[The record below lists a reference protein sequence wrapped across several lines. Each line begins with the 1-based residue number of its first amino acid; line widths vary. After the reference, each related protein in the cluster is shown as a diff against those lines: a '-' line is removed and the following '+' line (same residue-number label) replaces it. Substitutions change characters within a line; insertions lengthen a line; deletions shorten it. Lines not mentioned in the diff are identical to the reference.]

1 MKRLVIDDKIEGY
14 VTDYVKKMLYVKRQP
29 DGTISKTQKNLNWYI
44 TQIQNGTYVAK
55 ATSIDG
61 VDVNPKPKQ
70 TYIGYLI
77 AIRDRYVELLKVH
90 PGGFNDLQTRVF
102 EPLLT
107 QTDLSIA
114 FEYTVDKGGNRLG
127 TPRKILFHEIVVDA
141 MRYSYVQSSVFPDF
155 IRRLG
160 IKTCVYCN
168 AQYAITTHD
177 GEPLY
182 QLDHCYPKSLYPYL
196 CTSFFNL
203 QPCCGSCNQRK
214 SNTDMRYGDYNV
226 SIWREKD
233 DDVEDYFH
241 FHIEDAS
248 LSNYLTERN
257 SDTLELKFLTEENA
271 SVDLQSLFDDYK
283 NIFRIEG
290 LYKEHRD
297 VAEELIWK
305 KYAYSDE
312 YIASLKSAF
321 CENFKG
327 LESELPRLLY
337 GNYMNKGDVYKRT
350 LAQLSQDIARQ
361 IHLPMDI
368 EG

>member
-14 VTDYVKKMLYVKRQP
+14 VSDYVKRMLYVKQQP

-44 TQIQNGTYVAK
+44 TQIQDGTYAAK

-70 TYIGYLI
+70 TYIDYLI

-90 PGGFNDLQTRVF
+90 PKGFHGLQTNVF
-102 EPLLT
+102 EPLLS
-107 QTDLSIA
+107 QTDLSIT
-114 FEYTVDKGGNRLG
+114 FEYTVDKEGNHLEK
-127 TPRKILFHEIVVDA
+127 PKKILFHEIVVDA
-141 MRYSYVQSSVFPDF
+141 MRYPYVQAKVFPQI
-155 IRRLG
+155 IRELG

-177 GEPLY
+177 NEPLY
-182 QLDHCYPKSLYPYL
+182 QLDHCYPKSRYPYL
-196 CTSFFNL
+196 CASFFNL

-214 SNTDMRYGDYNV
+214 SNEDMRYGEYNV

-233 DDVEDYFH
+233 DSVEDYFH

-248 LSNYLTERN
+248 LSSYLTER
-257 SDTLELKFLTEENA
+257 SSETLDIQFLTEENA
-271 SVDLQSLFDDYK
+271 PADLRSLLDEYK
-283 NIFRIEG
+283 KIFRIEG
-290 LYKEHRD
+290 LYKEHGD

-312 YIASLKSAF
+312 YIASLKAAF
-321 CENFKG
+321 GESFKG

-337 GNYMNKGDVYKRT
+337 GNYMNKADVYKRT
-350 LAQLSQDIARQ
+350 LAQLSQDIAKQ

-368 EG
+368 DG

>member
-1 MKRLVIDDKIEGY
+1 MKRLVIDDKIEVY
-14 VTDYVKKMLYVKRQP
+14 VADYVKKMLYAKPHP
-29 DGTISKTQKNLNWYI
+29 DGTISRSQKNINWYI
-44 TQIQNGTYVAK
+44 TQIQNGTYVART
-55 ATSIDG
+55 TSIEG
-61 VDVNPKPKQ
+61 VNVNPKPQQ
-70 TYIGYLI
+70 TYIDYLI
-77 AIRDRYVELLKVH
+77 AIQGNYVKLLKAH
-90 PGGFNDLQTRVF
+90 PRGFNDLQTHVF
-102 EPLLT
+102 EPLLS
-107 QTDLSIA
+107 QTDLSIT
-114 FEYTVDKGGNRLG
+114 FEYTVGKDGNRLR
-127 TPRKILFHEIVVDA
+127 TPQKILFHEIVVDA
-141 MRYSYVQSSVFPDF
+141 MRYSYVQSSVFPVI
-155 IRRLG
+155 IRKVG

-214 SNTDMRYGDYNV
+214 SNADMRHGDYNV

-233 DDVEDYFH
+233 DNVEDYFH

-248 LSNYLTERN
+248 LSTYLITEKKSGILDLQLLTE
-257 SDTLELKFLTEENA
+257 DNA
-271 SVDLQSLFDDYK
+271 SADLQSLLDDYK
-283 NIFRIEG
+283 RIFRIEG

-321 CENFKG
+321 SEYFNGF
-327 LESELPRLLY
+327 ESELPRLLY
-337 GNYMNKGDVYKRT
+337 GNYMGKEDVYKRT
-350 LAQLSQDIARQ
+350 LAQLSQDIAEQ
-361 IHLPMDI
+361 IHLPIDVK
-368 EG
+368 